1 MTRASSG
8 SGSARH
14 RACRA
19 AVLLLILILASGSA
33 SVASASDPAFSEAVR
48 VSAGSPSTRAVALT
62 FDDGYDTQACA
73 SIARTLRSYGAV
85 GTFFINGLHLQA
97 EPQRWQE
104 ILRGQLVGNHT
115 RSHRRLTEESDIV
128 VRRQIM
134 HNEALHERILGRPM
148 LKVLRP
154 PYGAHD
160 RRVRSIAGALG
171 YRYTVLWSV
180 DSRDW
185 QRSATVR
192 SIIDRATGAPPGSI
206 ILMHCGP
213 RETPAA
219 LASIIRHYR
228 SRGIALAGLDVVLG
242 LDPAALPSG

>member
-1 MTRASSG
+1 MASAG
-8 SGSARH
+8 VTTA
-14 RACRA
+14 
-19 AVLLLILILASGSA
+19 
-33 SVASASDPAFSEAVR
+33 ASDPVFSEAVR
-48 VSAGSPSTRAVALT
+48 VSAGPRSTRAVALT
-62 FDDGYDTQACA
+62 FDDGYDTAACA
-73 SIARTLRSYGAV
+73 SITRTLRSNGVV
-85 GTFFINGLHLQA
+85 GTFFINGLHLKA
-97 EPQRWQE
+97 EPRRWQA
-104 ILRGQLVGNHT
+104 ILRGQQVGNHT
-115 RSHRRLTEESDIV
+115 RSHRRLTEASDLV
-128 VRRQIM
+128 VQRQIM
-134 HNEALHERILGRPM
+134 QNEALHERILGWPM

-171 YRYTVLWSV
+171 YQYTVLWSV

-242 LDPAALPSG
+242 LDGAASPSGGPEGGPGIG

>member
-1 MTRASSG
+1 
-8 SGSARH
+8 
-14 RACRA
+14 
-19 AVLLLILILASGSA
+19 VLLLISILASA
-33 SVASASDPAFSEAVR
+33 IVASASDPAFSEAVR

-73 SIARTLRSYGAV
+73 SIARTLRAYGAV
-85 GTFFINGLHLQA
+85 GTFFINGVHLQA
-97 EPQRWQE
+97 EPRRWQQ
-104 ILRGQLVGNHT
+104 ILRGHEVGNHT
-115 RSHRRLTEESDIV
+115 SSHRRLTGESDLV

-134 HNEALHERILGRPM
+134 RNEALHERLLGRPM

-185 QRSATVR
+185 QSSATVR
-192 SIIDRATGAPPGSI
+192 SIIDRASGARPGSI

-213 RETPAA
+213 QETPAA

-242 LDPAALPSG
+242 LDPAALPPG